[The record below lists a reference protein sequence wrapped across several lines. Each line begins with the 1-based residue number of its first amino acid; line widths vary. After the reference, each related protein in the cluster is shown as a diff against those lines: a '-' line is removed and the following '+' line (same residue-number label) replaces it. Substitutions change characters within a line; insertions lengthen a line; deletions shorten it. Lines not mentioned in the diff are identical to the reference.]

1 MKSLG
6 QRVLAVLLVLLIL
19 GQMLV
24 VGISD
29 HNQRE
34 NLTDAAAEGAEL
46 TIWYTDAKLN
56 DFMAEA
62 SKDYT
67 KQTGIPVHVQL
78 ISAVDYIE
86 TISNATFMEEQGPD
100 LFVAGSDL
108 LQKALYAGLVDDHVT
123 YSEAEK
129 SDIPQKAFDAATC
142 NGKLIGYPFYFE
154 SCFLLYNRYYTEEWP
169 GNIDEILAYADAF
182 ETSKTTERVQ
192 SIFKWDVSDIFYNYF
207 FIGDYVGLG
216 GEYGD
221 DSSKVSLSEDKVI
234 ECLKYYQSLNE
245 FFAID
250 EETVHS
256 EDVIQEFIDGKIV
269 FTIAK
274 TDAIAR
280 LDAAI
285 AEGTVPEFQLEV
297 TRDEE
302 GNEIPPREVDCFYG
316 VGDIPNLTE
325 DLYTRGLS
333 VTNSIVVNDYSPYT
347 AAANNFARF
356 LSYDRAER
364 LYDQTGKVSVV
375 KSVTAGD
382 EKWDRIMEQYAGSV
396 EIPKIIEMSNY
407 WIVMEIAFAN
417 IWNGADITTEIQ
429 NVVDQ
434 MNMSVGESV
443 N

>member
-6 QRVLAVLLVLLIL
+6 QRVLAVLLILLIL
-19 GQMLV
+19 GQMLL
-24 VGISD
+24 VGVSNRNRSKELQETID
-29 HNQRE
+29 
-34 NLTDAAAEGAEL
+34 TDASL

-56 DFMAEA
+56 DFMTEA

-67 KQTGIPVHVQL
+67 EATGIPINVQL

-86 TISNATFMEEQGPD
+86 KINDATFMEENGPD

-108 LQKALYAGLVDDHVT
+108 LQKALYAGLVDDQVT
-123 YSEAEK
+123 YSEAERN
-129 SDIPQKAFDAATC
+129 DIPQKAFDAATC

-154 SCFLLYNRYYTEEWP
+154 SCFLLYNQYYAEEWP
-169 GNIDEILAYADAF
+169 GNIDEILAYADNF
-182 ETSKTTERVQ
+182 EASGTTEKVQ

-216 GEYGD
+216 GTYGD
-221 DSSKVSLSEDKVI
+221 DKSQVSLSEQQVI

-285 AEGTVPEFQLEV
+285 AEGVVPEYQVEKN
-297 TRDEE
+297 TDEE
-302 GNEIPPREVDCFYG
+302 GNELPAREVDCFYG
-316 VGDIPNLTE
+316 VGDIPNLTDE
-325 DLYTRGLS
+325 LHTRGLS

-347 AAANNFARF
+347 TAANDFARF
-356 LSYDRAER
+356 LSYECADR
-364 LYDQTGKVSVV
+364 LYKQTGKVSVV

-382 EKWDRIMEQYAGSV
+382 EKWERIMAQYAGSV

-417 IWNGADITTEIQ
+417 IWNGADITNEIE
-429 NVVDQ
+429 NVVNQ
-434 MNMSVGESV
+434 MNISVTE
-443 N
+443 